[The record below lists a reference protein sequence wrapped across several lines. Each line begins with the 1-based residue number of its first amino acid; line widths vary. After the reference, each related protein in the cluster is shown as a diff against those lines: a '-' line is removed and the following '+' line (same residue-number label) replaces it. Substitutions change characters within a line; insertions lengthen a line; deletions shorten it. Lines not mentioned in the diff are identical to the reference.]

1 MRILLLLAA
10 LCVGC
15 GDDGAM
21 TMPDLA
27 VTPPDLAMDLA
38 VPADLTPLSSSCGMP
53 GDTGNANGIG
63 KFCVVQGDC
72 TGGTIC
78 THAFSADD
86 YFCTAAC
93 TAGSNTICGT
103 GASCQCTG
111 QGCGCVPDACVGM
124 PQG

>member
-1 MRILLLLAA
+1 MRTQILLAA
-10 LCVGC
+10 LCAGC

-38 VPADLTPLSSSCGMP
+38 VPVDLTPLSSSCGMP
-53 GDTGNANGIG
+53 GDPGNANGIG
-63 KFCVVQGDC
+63 KFCMVQGDC
-72 TGGTIC
+72 AGGTIC

-93 TAGSNTICGT
+93 TAGSNTICGA

-111 QGCGCVPDACVGM
+111 QG
-124 PQG
+124 